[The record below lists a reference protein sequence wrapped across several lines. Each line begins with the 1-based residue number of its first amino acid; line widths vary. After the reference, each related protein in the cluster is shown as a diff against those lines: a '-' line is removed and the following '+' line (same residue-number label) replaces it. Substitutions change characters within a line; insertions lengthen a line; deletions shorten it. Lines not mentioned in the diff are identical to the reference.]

1 MPARSLLGRTSI
13 VASQLLPKGVAANS
27 GVKTGDTLLAVSGRP
42 AVGLSLG
49 EVVYMLRTGG
59 SSVSLTVSRPGYG
72 YSPDNGTSREVSS
85 DRRRCM
91 FGTTRCISSLALYH
105 QTPFNSAVSLS
116 EGCSSTVYHITR
128 TSGALLSF
136 GIVLM

>member
-59 SSVSLTVSRPGYG
+59 SSVSLTVSRPGY
-72 YSPDNGTSREVSS
+72 SPDNGTSREISS

-91 FGTTRCISSLALYH
+91 FGTTRRISSLALYH

-116 EGCSSTVYHITR
+116 EGCSSTVYHIAR
-128 TSGALLSF
+128 TAGALLSF